1 MNCEVTRSIDD
12 TPGNRHQDRVTNQE
26 SKVDEV
32 DAEVK
37 KDETKEYKL
46 IDTDDKSELHFK
58 NDKWKPQDDKWKPVI
73 DDSEKDKILM
83 PPPGGFSRLPAG

>member
-1 MNCEVTRSIDD
+1 MSSEVTRLIDD
-12 TPGNRHQDRVTNQE
+12 APGNSGQDRVTDQD

-32 DAEVK
+32 DAAEIK
-37 KDETKEYKL
+37 KDETKEYRL
-46 IDTDDKSELHFK
+46 IDNKSEPRFK
-58 NDKWKPQDDKWKPVI
+58 KDKWKPQDDDKWKPVI